1 MRSGR
6 DMQGRRNFAMMFAA
20 LNVTAAMTTAARA
33 DNATPKAPAAASR
46 SQVADAETKQLL
58 LLMDVDRNGKVS
70 RQEFMDFM
78 ASEFDRLDLNKNGE
92 LDVYE
97 LTGLR
102 VRRSVPGHQG
112 K

>member
-1 MRSGR
+1 LM
-6 DMQGRRNFAMMFAA
+6 AVTLLAA
-20 LNVTAAMTTAARA
+20 AAMGGPARA
-33 DNATPKAPAAASR
+33 ADQPDKA
-46 SQVADAETKQLL
+46 QEVDADTKQLL
-58 LLMDVDRNGKVS
+58 LLMDQDRNGKIS
-70 RQEFMDFM
+70 KQEFMAFM
-78 ASEFDRLDLNKNGE
+78 DAEFTRLDTNKDGQ

>member
-1 MRSGR
+1 MPRSWK
-6 DMQGRRNFAMMFAA
+6 FVLVAA
-20 LNVTAAMTTAARA
+20 PLL
-33 DNATPKAPAAASR
+33 AAAADSVWAADTKV
-46 SQVADAETKQLL
+46 QAADAETKQLL
-58 LLMDVDRNGKVS
+58 LLMDQDRNGKIS
-70 RQEFMDFM
+70 KQEFINFM
-78 ASEFDRLDLNKNGE
+78 TAEFDRLDMNHDGE

>member
-1 MRSGR
+1 M
-6 DMQGRRNFAMMFAA
+6 D
-20 LNVTAAMTTAARA
+20 
-33 DNATPKAPAAASR
+33 
-46 SQVADAETKQLL
+46 QV
-58 LLMDVDRNGKVS
+58 RNGKVS
-70 RQEFMDFM
+70 KQEFINFM
-78 ASEFDRLDLNKNGE
+78 TAGFDRLDTNKDGE